1 MNPLGFTPCLTLE
14 RPNLTADPSRT
25 LFRAKKLFPELV
37 YDTAALEDSPYTF
50 PEVQTLLEGITVG
63 GHRLTDQKLV
73 LNQAE
78 SWKALIRLVERGE
91 FREDKA
97 TVLALHRLVA
107 EEEALEW
114 GAFRT
119 GAVSIAGTTHQPP
132 ASTELERLF
141 ADGLDYLIQMR
152 DPLLRGIHFFLFGAL
167 NQFFWDGNK
176 RTSRLMMNGI
186 LMSAG
191 IDAIS
196 IPARDKL
203 AFNQAMIRFYDGK
216 DAAEMVAFMLA
227 RLPAGLAR

>member
-25 LFRAKKLFPELV
+25 LLRAKKLFPELV

-132 ASTELERLF
+132 ASAELERLF
-141 ADGLDYLIQMR
+141 AEGLDYLTQMR

-203 AFNQAMIRFYDGK
+203 AFNQAMIRCYDGK
-216 DAAEMVAFMLA
+216 DAAEMVTFMLA

>member
-1 MNPLGFTPCLTLE
+1 
-14 RPNLTADPSRT
+14 
-25 LFRAKKLFPELV
+25 
-37 YDTAALEDSPYTF
+37 
-50 PEVQTLLEGITVG
+50 
-63 GHRLTDQKLV
+63 
-73 LNQAE
+73 
-78 SWKALIRLVERGE
+78 
-91 FREDKA
+91 
-97 TVLALHRLVA
+97 
-107 EEEALEW
+107 
-114 GAFRT
+114 
-119 GAVSIAGTTHQPP
+119 
-132 ASTELERLF
+132 
-141 ADGLDYLIQMR
+141 MR

-203 AFNQAMIRFYDGK
+203 AFNPAMIRFYDGK

>member
-25 LFRAKKLFPELV
+25 LLRAKKLFPELV

-167 NQFFWDGNK
+167 HQFFWDGNK

-227 RLPAGLAR
+227 RLPTGLAR